1 MADDGVSTLVSTLV
15 STRAPPRAGGIA
27 CASKVIRSERAR
39 INGAAATGRLPR
51 LLMQVK
57 APKVG
62 AMSLIVLSGSIG

>member
-1 MADDGVSTLVSTLV
+1 MADDEV
-15 STRAPPRAGGIA
+15 STRVSTRLPPRACGIA
-27 CASKVIRSERAR
+27 CATKVIRSARTR
-39 INGAAATGRLPR
+39 INGAARAGRLPR

>member
-1 MADDGVSTLVSTLV
+1 MRDRVREQSDKEC
-15 STRAPPRAGGIA
+15 A
-27 CASKVIRSERAR
+27 CT
-39 INGAAATGRLPR
+39 NQWGHGAGRLPR